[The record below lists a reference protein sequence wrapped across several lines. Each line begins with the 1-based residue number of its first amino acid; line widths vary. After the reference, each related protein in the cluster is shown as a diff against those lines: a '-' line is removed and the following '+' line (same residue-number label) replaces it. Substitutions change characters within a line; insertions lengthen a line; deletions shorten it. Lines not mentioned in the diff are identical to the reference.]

1 MKSGTSIHIG
11 IPEALF
17 YIVMGRIPETLVFI
31 WWPFGKLGDRVWA
44 DLFGGPLASSVTVFG
59 PTWDRG
65 NYSASQTS
73 TA

>member
-44 DLFGGPLASSVTVFG
+44 DLGPG
-59 PTWDRG
+59 
-65 NYSASQTS
+65 
-73 TA
+73 